1 MARLVTRGPR
11 LRTAALVAGMVVVEV
26 VVVFA
31 AGWVVLTKGLSWLG
45 F

>member
-1 MARLVTRGPR
+1 MARFVARAR
-11 LRTAALVAGMVVVEV
+11 MAAIVAGLIVAELAF
-26 VVVFA
+26 VFA

>member
-1 MARLVTRGPR
+1 VARFVARAR
-11 LRTAALVAGMVVVEV
+11 IAAFVAGLIVAEV
-26 VVVFA
+26 ALVFA